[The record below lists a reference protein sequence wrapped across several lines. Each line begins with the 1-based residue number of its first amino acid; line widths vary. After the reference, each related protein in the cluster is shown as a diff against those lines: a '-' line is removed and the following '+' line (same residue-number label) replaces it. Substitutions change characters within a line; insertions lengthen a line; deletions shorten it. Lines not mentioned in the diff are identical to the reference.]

1 MMVVEPKRTEGKL
14 VLSGWKRDKIEIR
27 SPTHTSSFNRTG
39 MGNKSSARLHARRF
53 GPHPPRALGSVGI
66 CGHLTSS
73 NKHFGNSRS
82 HTVFLAHP
90 ESLWSLVQTC
100 EGFLNHATLWS
111 TGGKLKSHQV
121 RIVSFASFPSLQHA
135 LYLSPPKRSLYY
147 WIQRLLPVLF
157 LGHCMLVE
165 GSFWETR
172 WADFLNFPQSQEG
185 YLLVSARLSCEIGRA
200 VLMLST
206 IPPSYPSSGSFNW
219 T

>member
-90 ESLWSLVQTC
+90 ESL
-100 EGFLNHATLWS
+100 
-111 TGGKLKSHQV
+111 
-121 RIVSFASFPSLQHA
+121 
-135 LYLSPPKRSLYY
+135 
-147 WIQRLLPVLF
+147 
-157 LGHCMLVE
+157 
-165 GSFWETR
+165 
-172 WADFLNFPQSQEG
+172 
-185 YLLVSARLSCEIGRA
+185 
-200 VLMLST
+200 
-206 IPPSYPSSGSFNW
+206 
-219 T
+219 